1 MCIRDRDTAFLGF
14 GELDRFGN
22 VNVSKL
28 GGLTVGPGGFMDIAQ
43 NARKVVFCGT
53 FDAKGAE
60 MDAVDGSLVIKRHG
74 AVRKLVSQVEQ
85 ITYSGAQAMKLGH
98 EATVITERA
107 VFELRP
113 EGLVLTEF
121 APGIDLQADI
131 LDRMGYAPLISP
143 DLRRMDA
150 DLFRR

>member
-1 MCIRDRDTAFLGF
+1 M
-14 GELDRFGN
+14 
-22 VNVSKL
+22 
-28 GGLTVGPGGFMDIAQ
+28 
-43 NARKVVFCGT
+43 
-53 FDAKGAE
+53 
-60 MDAVDGSLVIKRHG
+60 GSGDVYKR
-74 AVRKLVSQVEQ
+74 Q
-85 ITYSGAQAMKLGH
+85 
-98 EATVITERA
+98 ATVITERA